1 MWDEAIPAFDKAIE
15 LDPQYASAWKS
26 KGYALEMLG
35 RITEAEAAYAKA
47 KELGYTEWL
56 PACKTLWEYAI
67 TLFNGKAYG

>member
-47 KELGYTEWL
+47 KELGYTE
-56 PACKTLWEYAI
+56 
-67 TLFNGKAYG
+67 